1 MTDTLLKMNRQT
13 GEFRAYYSKSSTRWH
28 TYVLNTGVIG
38 AGVIMA
44 ACVLIGWY
52 FTKTQFAPEAMLLLI
67 IGLSLLIVF
76 VGVVFMEGASY
87 KKVPVEPKAL
97 LDSCVN
103 PYFVMHLPIRGR
115 RGITY
120 FYIEDKDNAYLLD
133 GLDCDFFK
141 WSAWGEGKSYLVVD
155 GHTRMIDYE
164 FCSKTPSEIAE
175 IIVDKHPLFMNDSI
189 ESVRK
194 RNKLY
199 KAMMTEI
206 CS

>member
-13 GEFRAYYSKSSTRWH
+13 GEFRVYYSKSSTRWH
-28 TYVLNTGVIG
+28 TLVFNTKVIW
-38 AGVIMA
+38 AEAFLA

-52 FTKTQFAPEAMLLLI
+52 LAETQFRPAGMLLVI
-67 IGLSLLIVF
+67 VGLSLLIVF
-76 VGVVFMEGASY
+76 LGIAYMEGAYY
-87 KKVPVEPKAL
+87 KKVPVEPKDL

-120 FYIEDKDNAYLLD
+120 FYIEDKDNAYVLD

-175 IIVDKHPLFMNDSI
+175 IVVDKHPVFMNNSI

>member
-28 TYVLNTGVIG
+28 TYVLNTELILIASVLTL
-38 AGVIMA
+38 VIMLVGYWSI
-44 ACVLIGWY
+44 VLPEPRLTLALSAGIGIWIS
-52 FTKTQFAPEAMLLLI
+52 FFAI
-67 IGLSLLIVF
+67 SL
-76 VGVVFMEGASY
+76 MEGAY
-87 KKVPVEPKAL
+87 HKKVPVEPKAL
-97 LDSCVN
+97 LDSSVN
-103 PYFVMHLPIRGR
+103 PYFVMHLSIRGR

-120 FYIEDKDNAYLLD
+120 FYIEDKDDAYVLD
-133 GLDCDFFK
+133 GLDCDFFY

-155 GHTRMIDYE
+155 GDTRVIDYE

-175 IIVDKHPLFMNDSI
+175 IIVNKHPVFMNNSI